1 MPVPPPMR
9 LSALLLVLS
18 IAGCM
23 PPPPSAAQ
31 PRDAVPPPPVTVTP
45 AGIAARVHRAVNEAR
60 AERGLARLTY
70 DGALEALAHGHSADM
85 AARGYFA
92 HADPRGLR
100 AGERARDAG
109 YRYQHLGENL
119 FMSTLYSQTT
129 ARVVDGRRDVFYRWY
144 TPSELA
150 EETVRAWLESP
161 GHRANLLSQR
171 YTHEGIGVA
180 FGENGTVLIT
190 QNLSE
195 PR

>member
-1 MPVPPPMR
+1 MR
-9 LSALLLVLS
+9 LLLLLFALS
-18 IAGCM
+18 LAGCL
-23 PPPPSAAQ
+23 PPPSPVAQ
-31 PRDAVPPPPVTVTP
+31 PSGAVPPPPVTVTP
-45 AGIAARVHRAVNEAR
+45 EGIAAHVHRAVNDAR
-60 AERGLARLTY
+60 AGRGLARLTY

-92 HADPRGLR
+92 HADSRGNR
-100 AGERARDAG
+100 AGERARDAD

-129 ARVVDGRRDVFYRWY
+129 TRVVDGRRDVFYRWY
-144 TPSELA
+144 TPAELA
-150 EETVRAWLESP
+150 EEAVQAWLESP

-180 FGENGTVLIT
+180 FGEDGTVLVT